1 MIITRTPF
9 RVSLFGGGTDFPA
22 WYREHGGLVVSAAI
36 NKYCYVNVRYL
47 PPFFDYK
54 YRIRYTDQEYVSTI
68 DDIRH
73 PSVRE
78 CIRYMGIAEGLEVQ
92 HNSDVPAMSGLGSSS
107 AFTVGLL
114 HALHGLTGRIS
125 GKRQLATQAIE
136 VERDL
141 IKECVGAQDQF
152 AVAFGGVN
160 TITFGAAPEFDVAP
174 LTLAPAGLATLES
187 HLLLCFTGFQRNGPD
202 MAADQ
207 QRNMP
212 HHRSELEGIRQIA
225 VRAVD
230 VIGRHP
236 LDMLEIGRLLDA
248 QWQLKRRLSALI
260 ATPAVDE
267 IYTKG
272 MRAGAYGAK
281 LLGAGGGGFML
292 FLAAPER
299 HAVIRAALAPLLFVP
314 FRFEMGGSRIV
325 YYAPSQPYSS
335 SWSQASAASRYD
347 IEAA

>member
-54 YRIRYTDQEYVSTI
+54 YRIRYTQQEYVSTLDAI
-68 DDIRH
+68 QH

-78 CIRYMGIAEGLEVQ
+78 CIRYMGITEGLEVQ

-114 HALHGLTGRIS
+114 QALYGLTGRIS
-125 GKRQLATQAIE
+125 SNRRLATEAIE
-136 VERDL
+136 VEQEW
-141 IKECVGAQDQF
+141 IKECVGAQDQL
-152 AVAFGGVN
+152 AVACGGVN
-160 TITFGAAPEFDVAP
+160 TITFGPGDQLDLSP
-174 LTLAPAGLATLES
+174 LALSPITLATMES
-187 HLLLCFTGFQRNGPD
+187 HLLLCFSGFQRNGPD

-212 HHRSELEGIRQIA
+212 KHEAELEDIRQIA

-230 VIGRHP
+230 AISRRP
-236 LDMLEIGRLLDA
+236 LDMPELGRLLDA
-248 QWQLKRRLSALI
+248 QWQLKRRLSTLI
-260 ATPAVDE
+260 ATPAVDD
-267 IYTKG
+267 IYETG

-292 FLAAPER
+292 FLAPPER
-299 HAVIRAALAPLLFVP
+299 HAAIREALAPLLFVP
-314 FRFEMGGSRIV
+314 FRFEMGGSRII
-325 YYAPSQPYSS
+325 YYAPSEPYASS
-335 SWSQASAASRYD
+335 FNAVADTSHLDAA
-347 IEAA
+347 AA

>member
-9 RVSLFGGGTDFPA
+9 RVSLFGGGTDFRA

-36 NKYCYVNVRYL
+36 NKYCYVHVRYL

-54 YRIRYTDQEYVSTI
+54 YRIRYAEQEYVTAI
-68 DDIRH
+68 DAIRH

-78 CIRYMGIAEGLEVQ
+78 CIRYMGITEGLEIQ

-125 GKRQLATQAIE
+125 GKRQLATQAID
-136 VERDL
+136 VEQNW
-141 IKECVGAQDQF
+141 IKECVGAQDQI

-160 TITFGAAPEFDVAP
+160 AITFGAAPEYDLAP
-174 LTLAPAGLATLES
+174 LTLGPATLATIES
-187 HLLLCFTGFQRNGPD
+187 HLLLCFTGFQRNGTE

-212 HHRSELEGIRQIA
+212 NRRGELEEIRQIA
-225 VRAVD
+225 LQAVD

-248 QWQLKRRLSALI
+248 QWQVKRRLSALI
-260 ATPAVDE
+260 ATPAIVD
-267 IYTKG
+267 IYETG

-292 FLAAPER
+292 FLASPDR
-299 HAVIRAALAPLLFVP
+299 HAAIRAALAPLLFVP
-314 FRFEMGGSRIV
+314 FRFDMGGSRIV
-325 YYAPSQPYSS
+325 YYAPSEPYSAS
-335 SWSQASAASRYD
+335 SSDAADTGYFD
-347 IEAA
+347 IAAA